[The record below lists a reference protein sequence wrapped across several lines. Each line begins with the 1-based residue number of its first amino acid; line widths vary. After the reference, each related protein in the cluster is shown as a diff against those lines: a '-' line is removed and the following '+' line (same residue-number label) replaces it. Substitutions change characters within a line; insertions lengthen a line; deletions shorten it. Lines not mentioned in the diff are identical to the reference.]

1 MKASEV
7 LGDLKRRFPNEPEYH
22 QAVSEVLLTI
32 EDAYNEHPEF
42 EKSNLIERLCIPD
55 RIFTFRVSWM
65 DDKGRIQTNM
75 GYRIQHNNA
84 IGPYKGGVRF
94 HSSVNLSILKFLAF
108 EQTFKNSLTTLPMGG
123 AKGGSDFNPRGKS
136 NAEVMDFLDKN
147 NNFGVQ
153 IYISD
158 ERDYL
163 LDTGGG
169 IKNASVFLRGNEPFL
184 VHNVDILSDVDLNK
198 LYQSHIET
206 GSLATLLVSCRAA
219 SRQLLFNKENRMCGW
234 QNIKTEE
241 VKSFYP
247 EFDPRDYKSYAFS
260 GIHVI
265 SPKIFEFMDE
275 WTGRFSI
282 IDFYV
287 SACVKSD
294 IHAYVDDNQHLI
306 DIGKPENLL
315 QAEAWLKSRTLE

>member
-1 MKASEV
+1 MKAMIFAAG
-7 LGDLKRRFPNEPEYH
+7 LGTRLRPLTDTTPKALIPVNGKPMLENVIMKLKAAGFDQIVINIH
-22 QAVSEVLLTI
+22 HL
-32 EDAYNEHPEF
+32 
-42 EKSNLIERLCIPD
+42 
-55 RIFTFRVSWM
+55 
-65 DDKGRIQTNM
+65 G
-75 GYRIQHNNA
+75 
-84 IGPYKGGVRF
+84 
-94 HSSVNLSILKFLAF
+94 
-108 EQTFKNSLTTLPMGG
+108 EQI
-123 AKGGSDFNPRGKS
+123 
-136 NAEVMDFLDKN
+136 MDFLDKN
-147 NNFGVQ
+147 KNFGVQ